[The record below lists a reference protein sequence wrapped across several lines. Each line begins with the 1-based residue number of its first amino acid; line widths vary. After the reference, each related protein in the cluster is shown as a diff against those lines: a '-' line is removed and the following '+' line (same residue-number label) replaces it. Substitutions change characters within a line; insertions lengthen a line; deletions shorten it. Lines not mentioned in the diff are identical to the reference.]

1 MDNDS
6 LKVTMVIPSY
16 WSRENSIGWKMGD
29 SVYDHPTP
37 LDMDGTLAKTIESI
51 DVLNDKDFRLV
62 VIAVATAEGIEKQ
75 AEEKVSA
82 IVKTVSSD
90 VEVSVFGP
98 SHLRQIH
105 NLFIVHFLT

>member
-16 WSRENSIGWKMGD
+16 WSRDSSIGWKRGD
-29 SVYDHPTP
+29 AVYDHPTP

-62 VIAVATAEGIEKQ
+62 VIAVATA
-75 AEEKVSA
+75 A
-82 IVKTVSSD
+82 IT
-90 VEVSVFGP
+90 
-98 SHLRQIH
+98 SHPLVIDQMSIRASP
-105 NLFIVHFLT
+105 